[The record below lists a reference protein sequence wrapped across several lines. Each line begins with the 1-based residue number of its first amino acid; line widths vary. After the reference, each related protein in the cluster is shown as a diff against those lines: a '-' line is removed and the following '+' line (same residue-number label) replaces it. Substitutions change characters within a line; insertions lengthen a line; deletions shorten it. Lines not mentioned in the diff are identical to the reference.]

1 MAEKPKVPEKA
12 HLGTS
17 QHPKEEGE
25 REKKKVSYL
34 GDHMA
39 AVSSIGSLVLFSTI
53 KYGFNFFLHVHVHSY
68 TI

>member
-17 QHPKEEGE
+17 QHPKEEGK
-25 REKKKVSYL
+25 EKKKVSYL

-39 AVSSIGSLVLFSTI
+39 AVSSVGSLVLFSII
-53 KYGFNFFLHVHVHSY
+53 KFDLISFLHVHVHSY